1 MGAAS
6 SFQASQR
13 AAPEHKRELLEAL
26 EFLAKHKKIGNTRH
40 DSLAEKPLAEMLMS
54 TGTCTFL
61 ATLYKEMYLGIEIG
75 HRESTYQMKYLT
87 NRP

>member
-40 DSLAEKPLAEMLMS
+40 DSLAEKPLADMLMN
-54 TGTCTFL
+54 TGTCIFL
-61 ATLYKEMYLGIEIG
+61 ANLYNETHI
-75 HRESTYQMKYLT
+75 
-87 NRP
+87 